1 MSKVEG
7 GGVRLT
13 PPSRLRVTIFSGRL
27 LGLIEMIHVLIVTK
41 LNDTKEEKIRQM
53 TVKPQFNRFK

>member
-13 PPSRLRVTIFSGRL
+13 PPPSRLRVTIFSRRL
-27 LGLIEMIHVLIVTK
+27 LGLSVVMGLVKYLVMSRIFSLCISIRVIFLI
-41 LNDTKEEKIRQM
+41 
-53 TVKPQFNRFK
+53 

>member
-27 LGLIEMIHVLIVTK
+27 LGLIEMILIVTK
-41 LNDTKEEKIRQM
+41 MNDTKEEKIRQM
-53 TVKPQFNRFK
+53 TAKPQFNRFK